1 MVDII
6 AAAAAHALLW
16 SAKAKAC
23 AILLRVLSELNLSVL
38 IAGSWVTPRSKLTA
52 QRAVHRCTHWCW
64 AVSES
69 RVCESAYAMGVFRSG
84 SHAAGVGGMREL
96 VSCICLLSWLMVS
109 CFQVPTT
116 SKTFH
121 KCTTTTCHL
130 SPPGVCV
137 CRVYGDTRSVY
148 SEYRIAKAYIAR
160 ALLIIDLV

>member
-96 VSCICLLSWLMVS
+96 VSCMSVVMLPRLSSSTRLVHNVSLVSPRCLCVPCVRRHSKRILRVS
-109 CFQVPTT
+109 YCE
-116 SKTFH
+116 
-121 KCTTTTCHL
+121 
-130 SPPGVCV
+130 
-137 CRVYGDTRSVY
+137 SVY
-148 SEYRIAKAYIAR
+148 S
-160 ALLIIDLV
+160 